1 MDSLLIKSC
10 SENRSEPATKRQIL
24 FNSTAMRYLEHS
36 NVQRQKAEGGG
47 SLGLRGGGERRELL
61 YNKPSFG
68 WGR

>member
-24 FNSTAMRYLEHS
+24 FNSTAMRHLEQS
-36 NVQRQKAEGGG
+36 NLQRQKVEGGFPGAEG
-47 SLGLRGGGERRELL
+47 SGGERGELL
-61 YNKPSFG
+61 YNSFS